1 VDIVN
6 SGGHRVKGSRAIPF
20 VVGVFVATTVFAG
33 CSSAATSSPAP
44 ASQAAASQAA
54 PSEAP
59 ASATPAAS
67 TPSQGTLTV
76 WLMNGSLNDN
86 SVVQLNTD
94 FQMAHPGWKVNYQV
108 QQWNGIVDK
117 LTTALASNTPP
128 DVIEMGNTQ
137 AITFEAAGALAD
149 LTGSRADLGGGT
161 SNDSS
166 SADQLFMASLNSASV
181 YNDKL
186 FALPFYAGDRVLI
199 YRKDLLTA
207 AGVDPAAITSKD
219 KLIAAA
225 AALQAKNASVKD
237 FSALYVAGQNWYS
250 LLQMIWDRGGA
261 LATNTGGT
269 WKSSLESAA
278 SMQGIQDYVDY
289 YKAGSTGPKNND
301 EMNPPEYD
309 LFHQGKVG
317 MFVGNGWEIGS
328 AIGTD
333 GKLTADQVGVMAI
346 PSATDGKTV
355 PVFLGGSV
363 LGVAAKSP
371 NQAQAI
377 DWLKQLTAPSGQQI
391 LISNGWIPSLKSA
404 AAAIPDTADTK
415 ILRIQ
420 AAEAA
425 AGSGFTPNDPRWA
438 GVEANNPIK
447 AMLTKILNGTAS
459 IADAA
464 KEADQKIDAVLNA
477 AQ

>member
-1 VDIVN
+1 MRLNRI
-6 SGGHRVKGSRAIPF
+6 IPIA
-20 VVGVFVATTVFAG
+20 VALVALAG
-33 CSSAATSSPAP
+33 CSSSPAASP
-44 ASQAAASQAA
+44 SATAPSTVAPSVVASQSQAA
-54 PSEAP
+54 SEAP
-59 ASATPAAS
+59 S
-67 TPSQGTLTV
+67 PSQSSGTLTV

-86 SVVQLNTD
+86 TVVQLDTD
-94 FQMAHPGWKVNYQV
+94 FQMSHPGWKVNYQV

-128 DVIEMGNTQ
+128 DIIEMGNTQ

-149 LTGSRADLGGGT
+149 LTSQRAALGGGT
-161 SNDSS
+161 ANTGDG
-166 SADQLFMASLNSASV
+166 QLFLDSLNAASV
-181 YNDKL
+181 YQDKL
-186 FALPFYAGDRVLI
+186 FAVPFYAGDRVLI
-199 YRKDLLTA
+199 YRKDLLSA
-207 AGVDPAAITSKD
+207 AGIDPASITSKD

-225 AALQAKNASVKD
+225 QTLQQKNAAVKD
-237 FSALYVAGQNWYS
+237 FSGLYVAGQNWYQ
-250 LLQMIWDRGGA
+250 LLQYIWDRGGS
-261 LATNTGGT
+261 LATNSGGT
-269 WKSSLESAA
+269 WTANLESPQ
-278 SMQGIQDYVDY
+278 SVQGIQDYVDY
-289 YKAGSTGPKNND
+289 YKAGSTGPKDND
-301 EMNPPEYD
+301 EMNPPEYT
-309 LFHQGKVG
+309 LFSQGKVG

-328 AIGTD
+328 AVDPKGVV
-333 GKLTADQVGVMAI
+333 KSADQVGVMAI

-377 DWLKQLTAPSGQQI
+377 DWIKQLTSDQGQQM

-404 AAAIPDTADTK
+404 AANIPDTADTA
-415 ILRIQ
+415 ILKVQ
-420 AAEAA
+420 ATEAA

-447 AMLTKILNGTAS
+447 AMMTKILTGQAS

>member
-1 VDIVN
+1 M
-6 SGGHRVKGSRAIPF
+6 RARNLFPIAL
-20 VVGVFVATTVFAG
+20 VALVGLTG
-33 CSSAATSSPAP
+33 CSSAGSSSAP
-44 ASQAAASQAA
+44 TQAAPAASQAA
-54 PSEAP
+54 S
-59 ASATPAAS
+59 S
-67 TPSQGTLTV
+67 GTLTV

-86 SVVQLNTD
+86 TVVQLDTD

-117 LTTALASNTPP
+117 LTTALASNNPP

-137 AITFEAAGALAD
+137 AITFEAAGALMD
-149 LTGSRADLGGGT
+149 LTSDRQALGGGT
-161 SNDSS
+161 SNSGDG
-166 SADQLFMASLNSASV
+166 QLFMDSLNSASV
-181 YNDKL
+181 YQDKL
-186 FALPFYAGDRVLI
+186 YAVPFYAGDRVLI
-199 YRKDLLTA
+199 YRKDLFQTA
-207 AGVDPAAITSKD
+207 GIDPTTITSKD

-225 AALQAKNASVKD
+225 KTLQQQNASVKD
-237 FSALYVAGQNWYS
+237 FSGFYVAGQNWYQ
-250 LLQMIWDRGGA
+250 LLQYIWDRGGT
-261 LATNTGGT
+261 LATQD
-269 WKSSLESAA
+269 SSGKWTANLESPQ

-289 YKAGSTGPKNND
+289 YTAGSTGPKDND
-301 EMNPPEYD
+301 EMNPPEYT
-309 LFHQGKVG
+309 LFSQGKVG

-328 AIGTD
+328 AVDPKGVVTS
-333 GKLTADQVGVMAI
+333 ADQVGVMAI
-346 PSATDGKTV
+346 PSATAGKTV

-363 LGVAAKSP
+363 LGIAAKSK
-371 NQAQAI
+371 NQAQAL
-377 DWLKQLTAPSGQQI
+377 DWIKQLTSPDGQQM

-404 AAAIPDTADTK
+404 AANIPNTPENAILK
-415 ILRIQ
+415 IQ

-447 AMLTKILNGTAS
+447 AMMTKILTGQAN

>member
-1 VDIVN
+1 MKAR
-6 SGGHRVKGSRAIPF
+6 SFIPIAL
-20 VVGVFVATTVFAG
+20 VAMVGLTG
-33 CSSAATSSPAP
+33 CSSAGSSSAP
-44 ASQAAASQAA
+44 TQ
-54 PSEAP
+54 
-59 ASATPAAS
+59 AAS
-67 TPSQGTLTV
+67 TQAASSGTLTV

-86 SVVQLNTD
+86 TVVQLDTD

-137 AITFEAAGALAD
+137 AITFEAAGALMD
-149 LTGSRADLGGGT
+149 LTSDRQALGGGT
-161 SNDSS
+161 SNSGDG
-166 SADQLFMASLNSASV
+166 QLFMDSLNSASV
-181 YNDKL
+181 YQDKL
-186 FALPFYAGDRVLI
+186 YAVPFYAGDRVLI
-199 YRKDLLTA
+199 YRKDLFQA
-207 AGVDPAAITSKD
+207 AGIDPTTITSKD
-219 KLIAAA
+219 ALIAAA
-225 AALQAKNASVKD
+225 KTLQQKNASVTD
-237 FSALYVAGQNWYS
+237 FSGFYVAGQNWYQ
-250 LLQMIWDRGGA
+250 LLQYIWDRGGT
-261 LATNTGGT
+261 LATQD
-269 WKSSLESAA
+269 SSGKWTANLESPQ

-289 YKAGSTGPKNND
+289 YNAGSTGPKDND
-301 EMNPPEYD
+301 EMNPPEYT
-309 LFHQGKVG
+309 LFSQGKVG

-328 AIGTD
+328 AVDPKGVVTS
-333 GKLTADQVGVMAI
+333 ADQVGVMGI

-363 LGVAAKSP
+363 LGIAAKSR
-371 NQAQAI
+371 NQAQAL
-377 DWLKQLTAPSGQQI
+377 DWIKQLTSDQGQQM
-391 LISNGWIPSLKSA
+391 LIENGWIPSLKSA
-404 AAAIPDTADTK
+404 AANIPDTPANA
-415 ILRIQ
+415 ILKVQ

-447 AMLTKILNGTAS
+447 AMMTKILTGQAS

>member
-1 VDIVN
+1 LIRQRLIPLVAVATVALAACN
-6 SGGHRVKGSRAIPF
+6 SGAS
-20 VVGVFVATTVFAG
+20 T
-33 CSSAATSSPAP
+33 AP
-44 ASQAAASQAA
+44 SQAAGS
-54 PSEAP
+54 AP
-59 ASATPAAS
+59 ATAQPSTAAS
-67 TPSQGTLTV
+67 TGTLTV

-86 SVVQLNTD
+86 SVVQLDTD
-94 FQMAHPGWKVNYQV
+94 FQVSHPGWKVNYQV

-117 LTTALASNTPP
+117 LTTALSSNTPP
-128 DVIEMGNTQ
+128 DVVEMGNTQ

-149 LTGSRADLGGGT
+149 LSSDRADLGGGT

-166 SADQLFMASLNSASV
+166 SDAQLYVASLNSASV
-181 YNDKL
+181 YQDKM

-199 YRKDLLTA
+199 YRKDLFAA
-207 AGVDPAAITSKD
+207 AGIDPASITSKD

-225 AALQAKNASVKD
+225 KTLNQKNASVQD
-237 FSALYVAGQNWYS
+237 FSGFYQAGQNWYS
-250 LLQMIWDRGGA
+250 LLQMIWDRGGS
-261 LATNTGGT
+261 LATQGSDGKWTAN
-269 WKSSLESAA
+269 LESAQ

-289 YKAGSTGPKNND
+289 YKAGSTGPKDND

-363 LGVAAKSP
+363 LGIAAKSQ
-371 NQAQAI
+371 NQAAAL
-377 DWLKQLTAPSGQQI
+377 DWLKQLTADSGQQL

-404 AAAIPDTADTK
+404 AANIPDTADTK
-415 ILRIQ
+415 ILKIQ

-447 AMLTKILNGTAS
+447 SMLTQILSGQAT

-464 KEADQKIDAVLNA
+464 KAADDAINAALNA

>member
-1 VDIVN
+1 MRDA
-6 SGGHRVKGSRAIPF
+6 KAIRLAA
-20 VVGVFVATTVFAG
+20 GALIAATAFAACG
-33 CSSAATSSPAP
+33 SAATPSPSAAP

-54 PSEAP
+54 
-59 ASATPAAS
+59 SATPAS
-67 TPSQGTLTV
+67 PSPAESPSPSPSSGTLTV

-86 SVVQLNTD
+86 TVVQLDTD

-117 LTTALASNTPP
+117 LSTALASNTPP
-128 DVIEMGNTQ
+128 DIIEMGNTQ

-149 LTGSRADLGGGT
+149 LTSSRADLGGGT

-199 YRKDLLTA
+199 YRKDMFSA
-207 AGVDPAAITSKD
+207 AGIDPTTITSKD

-225 AALQAKNASVKD
+225 KTLNAKNASVKD
-237 FSALYVAGQNWYS
+237 FSGFYVAGQNWYA
-250 LLQMIWDRGGA
+250 LLQMIWDRGGT
-261 LATNTGGT
+261 LATNANGT
-269 WKSSLESAA
+269 WTANLESAQ

-289 YKAGSTGPKNND
+289 YNAGSTGPKNND

-317 MFVGNGWEIGS
+317 MFIGNGWEIGS

-363 LGVAAKSP
+363 LGIAAKSP
-371 NQAQAI
+371 NQAQAL
-377 DWLKQLTAPSGQQI
+377 DWLKQLTSADGQQM
-391 LISNGWIPSLKSA
+391 LIANGWIPSLKSA
-404 AAAIPDTADTK
+404 AASIPNTPANAI
-415 ILRIQ
+415 LSIQ

-447 AMLTKILNGTAS
+447 AMMTKVLTGTS

-464 KEADQKIDAVLNA
+464 KEADAKINAVLNA

>member
-1 VDIVN
+1 MLTRKFGPIAI
-6 SGGHRVKGSRAIPF
+6 GGMISVLA
-20 VVGVFVATTVFAG
+20 FAG
-33 CSSAATSSPAP
+33 CSSPAASGTPSATGT
-44 ASQAAASQAA
+44 AAASQ
-54 PSEAP
+54 
-59 ASATPAAS
+59 PAAS
-67 TPSQGTLTV
+67 PTAVASTGTLTV

-86 SVVQLNTD
+86 TVVQLDTD
-94 FQMAHPGWKVNYQV
+94 FQVAHPGWKVNYQV
-108 QQWNGIVDK
+108 QQWDGIVDK
-117 LTTALASNTPP
+117 LSTALASTNPP
-128 DVIEMGNTQ
+128 DVVEMGNTQ
-137 AITFEAAGALAD
+137 AITFEAAEALAD
-149 LTGSRADLGGGT
+149 LTSHRAELGGGT
-161 SNDSS
+161 SNDSA
-166 SADQLFMASLNSASV
+166 SADQLFVASLNSASV

-186 FALPFYAGDRVLI
+186 YALPFYAGDRVLI
-199 YRKDLLTA
+199 YRKDLFSA
-207 AGVDPAAITSKD
+207 AGIDPASITSKD

-225 AALQAKNASVKD
+225 KTLQTKNASVQD
-237 FSALYVAGQNWYS
+237 FSGFYQAGQNWYS
-250 LLQMIWDRGGA
+250 LLQMIWDRGGQ
-261 LATNTGGT
+261 LATNSNGT
-269 WKSSLESAA
+269 WTAGLESAE
-278 SMQGIQDYVDY
+278 SMAGIQDYVDY
-289 YKAGSTGPKNND
+289 YNAGSTGPKGND

-363 LGVAAKSP
+363 LGIAAKSQ
-371 NQAQAI
+371 NQAAAL
-377 DWLKQLTAPSGQQI
+377 DWLKQLTSDSGQQL
-391 LISNGWIPSLKSA
+391 LIANGWIPSLKTA
-404 AAAIPDTADTK
+404 AAAIPDTAATA
-415 ILRIQ
+415 ILHIQ

-447 AMLTKILNGTAS
+447 AMLTKILNGTSS

-464 KEADQKIDAVLNA
+464 KEADAAINAVLNA

>member
-1 VDIVN
+1 V
-6 SGGHRVKGSRAIPF
+6 
-20 VVGVFVATTVFAG
+20 
-33 CSSAATSSPAP
+33 
-44 ASQAAASQAA
+44 Q
-54 PSEAP
+54 PS
-59 ASATPAAS
+59 AS
-67 TPSQGTLTV
+67 TTASTGTLTV

-86 SVVQLNTD
+86 TVVELDTA
-94 FQMAHPGWKVNYQV
+94 FQMSHPGWKVNYQV

-128 DVIEMGNTQ
+128 DVVEMGNTQ

-149 LTGSRADLGGGT
+149 LSANRAALGGGT
-161 SNDSS
+161 SNDS
-166 SADQLFMASLNSASV
+166 ANAAQLYVASLNSASV
-181 YNDKL
+181 YGDKL

-199 YRKDLLTA
+199 YRKDLFTA
-207 AGVDPAAITSKD
+207 AGIDPASLTSKD

-225 AALQAKNASVKD
+225 KTLQTKNAAVKD
-237 FSALYVAGQNWYS
+237 FSGLYMAGQNWYA
-250 LLQMIWDRGGA
+250 LLQMIWDRGGDV
-261 LATNTGGT
+261 ATNANGT
-269 WKSSLESAA
+269 WTATLESAA
-278 SMQGIQDYVDY
+278 AQQGIQDYVDY
-289 YKAGSTGPKNND
+289 YKAGSTGPKDND

-317 MFVGNGWEIGS
+317 MFIGNGWEIGS

-333 GKLTADQVGVMAI
+333 GKLTADQVGVTSI
-346 PSATDGKTV
+346 PGATDGKTA

-363 LGVAAKSP
+363 LGIAAKSQ
-371 NQAQAI
+371 NQAAAL
-377 DWLKQLTAPSGQQI
+377 DWLKQLTSDSGQQL
-391 LISNGWIPSLKSA
+391 LIANGWIPSLKSA
-404 AAAIPDTADTK
+404 AANIPDTADTK
-415 ILRIQ
+415 ILKIQ

-447 AMLTKILNGTAS
+447 AMLTKILTGAAS

-464 KEADQKIDAVLNA
+464 KEADTKINAVLNA